1 VALAPASEQEWQFSC
16 DAPIDIK
23 TQQTIICG
31 NLYPES
37 CEPRRGNSRQ
47 PSLLSGA
54 AAVAKYA
61 DAFMSC
67 EEQVNHTSYR
77 RRVRNGP
84 AWHRFA
90 SRTAP

>member
-1 VALAPASEQEWQFSC
+1 MALAPASEQERQFSR

-23 TQQTIICG
+23 TQPQSSAGICIRSLA
-31 NLYPES
+31 NRVEVTAD
-37 CEPRRGNSRQ
+37 SR
-47 PSLLSGA
+47 LLSGA

-84 AWHRFA
+84 TWHRFA